1 MNLFNLKKMPR
12 DPICGMEVDEKKAKF
27 KSVKKGKKYY
37 FCSKNCYDTFL
48 GKGPKKEKSKE
59 AGKTKAYQIEGMHCA
74 SCAVSIGK
82 AVKKLK
88 GVKEANTNF
97 AAKKLYVESEKSIQD
112 EDIAKAVASAGDYK
126 IVNEKSTEASEKMTG
141 NKTTTFVVQGLDNPH
156 CSMVI
161 EKAIKRVDGVKNVN
175 LNINTHKA
183 KVVYSNGKEKIVD
196 AIGKAGYKV
205 LGEEGEDLQEDA
217 EVKEMNEAKRR
228 MLYAWIFALPVAI
241 LMIIEMFSTL
251 DIPYIDIIFLIAAIP
266 VLFIFGWKTYI
277 SGIKSARYLAFNMDF
292 LIMLGTFIAFITGI
306 IKFFTPIENYAA
318 IAAMIMAFHLTGRY
332 VESKA
337 RGQASQEIRK
347 LLELGAKNA
356 TVLRNNK
363 EIEIPI
369 SEVKVGDIMIVKPGE
384 KIPTDGIV
392 IKGESAVDES
402 MVTGESIPV
411 DKAKENKVI
420 GATVNQDGILYVRAT
435 KIGKDTFLANVI
447 KLVEEAQ
454 GSKVP
459 IQEFADKITS
469 YFVPVV
475 IGLAVFTFIL
485 WVIAPQ
491 IMQNI
496 ASYFSFLPWI
506 NFSVGTIALALF
518 ASIAVLVIACPCA
531 LGLATPTALMVGS
544 GMGAK
549 RGILIRKGEA
559 IQTMKEIRTVVFDK
573 TGTITKGKPEVREIY
588 SKIKEQLL
596 LEKAASLEKLSEHPL
611 SKAVVVK
618 ANLSLYKNVK
628 NFKILRGRGVE
639 GEINNKEIV
648 IGNSKLMEERK
659 VTLTD
664 FNEKINKFEDK
675 GYTTIIVA
683 ENWKAVGIIGIADS
697 VKDDSVSAIGKL
709 NKEGYK
715 TVMITGD
722 NERTAKA
729 IAKQVGIT
737 DVIANVLP
745 EDKAKKV
752 EELQKE
758 GYVAFVGDGVNDA
771 PALKQAN
778 VGIAMGSGTD
788 IAIEAGDIV
797 LAKGSLEGV
806 VQAIKLSKATFKKI
820 KQNLFWA
827 FAYNVVAIPLAVI
840 GVLHPVVAEIA
851 MALSSI
857 TVVMNANLLRR
868 KEI

>member
-1 MNLFNLKKMPR
+1 MPK

-27 KSVKKGKKYY
+27 KLVKKGKKYY
-37 FCSKNCYDTFL
+37 FCSKSCYDAFLNKGKKAKKDSAKETSGETKKTF
-48 GKGPKKEKSKE
+48 K
-59 AGKTKAYQIEGMHCA
+59 IEGMHCA

-88 GVKEANTNF
+88 GVNEANANF
-97 AAKKLYVESEKSIQD
+97 ATKKLYIEASSNISDKDIINAVSSVGDYKAASEEKSI
-112 EDIAKAVASAGDYK
+112 
-126 IVNEKSTEASEKMTG
+126 SESQEMTG
-141 NKTTTFVVQGLDNPH
+141 NKTTTFIVQGLDNPH

-161 EKAIKRVDGVKNVN
+161 EKAIKSVDGVKNVS

-183 KVVYSNGKEKIVD
+183 KVIYSVEKEKIVD
-196 AIGKAGYKV
+196 AIGKSGYKV
-205 LGEEGEDLQEDA
+205 LGEEGDDMQEDA
-217 EVKEMNEAKRR
+217 EVKEMNEAKKR
-228 MLYAWIFALPVAI
+228 MLYAWIFALPVAV
-241 LMIIEMFSTL
+241 LMLIEMFSSL
-251 DIPYIDIIFLIAAIP
+251 EIPYIDLIFLIAAIP
-266 VLFIFGWKTYI
+266 VLFVFGWKTYI

-292 LIMLGTFIAFITGI
+292 LIMLGTFIAFVTGI
-306 IKFFTPIENYAA
+306 IKFFAPIANYTA

-332 VESKA
+332 VEARA

-356 TVLRNNK
+356 TVIRGNK

-369 SEVKVGDIMIVKPGE
+369 SEVKAGDVMIVKPGE
-384 KIPTDGIV
+384 KIPTDGV
-392 IKGESAVDES
+392 VVKGESAVDES

-411 DKAKENKVI
+411 DKAKESKVI
-420 GATVNQDGILYVRAT
+420 GATVNQDGILYVKAT
-435 KIGKDTFLANVI
+435 KIGKDTFLANII

-485 WVIAPQ
+485 WIIAPQ

-559 IQTMKEIRTVVFDK
+559 IQTMKEIKVIVFDK

-588 SKIKEQLL
+588 SKVKEQFL
-596 LEKAASLEKLSEHPL
+596 LEIAASLEKLSEHPL
-611 SKAVVVK
+611 SKAVVAK
-618 ANLSLYKNVK
+618 AKLKAYKNVK

-639 GEINNKEIV
+639 GKISNKKIV
-648 IGNSKLMEERK
+648 IGNSRLMTERK
-659 VTLTD
+659 IALRE
-664 FNEKINKFEDK
+664 FNEKINEFEDN

-683 ENWKAVGIIGIADS
+683 ENAKAIGIIGIADA
-697 VKDDSVSAIGKL
+697 VKDDSVSAISKL

-729 IAKQVGIT
+729 IAKQVGIK
-737 DVIANVLP
+737 DIIANVLP

-752 EELQKE
+752 EALQKE

-806 VQAIKLSKATFKKI
+806 VQAINLSKATFKKI

-827 FAYNVVAIPLAVI
+827 FSYNIVAIPLAVI
-840 GVLHPVVAEIA
+840 GILHPVVAEIA

-857 TVVMNANLLRR
+857 SVVTNANLLRR
-868 KEI
+868 TKL